1 MAFEL
6 KMPKL
11 GESVT
16 EGTIGK
22 WLKQPGEQ
30 VKKYDLLVEVQTDKV
45 NTEIPSEVDGTLSEI
60 KVQEGQTVSV
70 GTVLAVLETG
80 AAPAAAAKGAAA
92 QPAEAK
98 GAAAQPA
105 QAQGGAPQPAEAKTA
120 AEPAK
125 GTAAATQPAEA
136 KAGAKPAQDES
147 KVAAPAGAAAG
158 GEGRATASP
167 GAAEAPA
174 APPAQQTPQRAAP
187 VQGGATD
194 ASSGN
199 GKAAPPRPEVRATP
213 AVRKLAAEHGIDIA
227 QIEGSGLGGRVS
239 RQDIEQFVAS
249 RETAAPEG
257 RAQAPAQPT
266 QGQARAAA
274 PQQAAPRPAALAGDT
289 PVPLTQMRRAIATNM
304 VQAWS
309 APHAHAVMEVDMTNL
324 MRFRETVKGDFQ
336 KREGFDLSPAA
347 FIVKAAVEA
356 LSQMQAVNSSWTDQ
370 GVVLRKS
377 INIGYAVALG
387 EDGLVVPVIKNA
399 DEKSIT
405 GLMRAIRDV
414 VDRAKAKK
422 LTLDDFQGGTF
433 TVNNTGPLGTFV
445 SSPIVPPGQA
455 AIISSESIRKRVVV
469 MDDDSIAIRQMMN
482 LVIGFDHRAID
493 GSTAARFLATIR
505 DWLQGINEAVPIS

>member
-92 QPAEAK
+92 
-98 GAAAQPA
+98 
-105 QAQGGAPQPAEAKTA
+105 
-120 AEPAK
+120 
-125 GTAAATQPAEA
+125 QPAEA

-356 LSQMQAVNSSWTDQ
+356 L
-370 GVVLRKS
+370 
-377 INIGYAVALG
+377 
-387 EDGLVVPVIKNA
+387 
-399 DEKSIT
+399 
-405 GLMRAIRDV
+405 
-414 VDRAKAKK
+414 
-422 LTLDDFQGGTF
+422 
-433 TVNNTGPLGTFV
+433 
-445 SSPIVPPGQA
+445 
-455 AIISSESIRKRVVV
+455 
-469 MDDDSIAIRQMMN
+469 
-482 LVIGFDHRAID
+482 
-493 GSTAARFLATIR
+493 
-505 DWLQGINEAVPIS
+505 